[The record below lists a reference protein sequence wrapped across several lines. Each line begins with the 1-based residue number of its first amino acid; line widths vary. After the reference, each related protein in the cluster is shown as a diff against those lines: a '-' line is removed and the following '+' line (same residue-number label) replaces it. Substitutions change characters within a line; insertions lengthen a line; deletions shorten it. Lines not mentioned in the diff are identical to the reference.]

1 MTCINIPIK
10 QSIHTHMDMHR
21 QTHFASTSSSRCL
34 CIHLPVCVG
43 LLPLSNACIVY
54 SCASYACVCVNFHS
68 DVIVFLRCGSGRL
81 FFFHFHFQPRSS
93 LPFFILCLTRSS
105 RIKKTHTHTH
115 KLARLRTCV
124 CVCLYLHPK

>member
-34 CIHLPVCVG
+34 CIHLPVCVCVG

-68 DVIVFLRCGSGRL
+68 DVIVFLRCGRGRL
-81 FFFHFHFQPRSS
+81 FFSFSFSA
-93 LPFFILCLTRSS
+93 PFFSAVLHTLPNEVIPHQKHIHTQTCALTYM
-105 RIKKTHTHTH
+105 
-115 KLARLRTCV
+115 CV
-124 CVCLYLHPK
+124 CMCVSLFTP